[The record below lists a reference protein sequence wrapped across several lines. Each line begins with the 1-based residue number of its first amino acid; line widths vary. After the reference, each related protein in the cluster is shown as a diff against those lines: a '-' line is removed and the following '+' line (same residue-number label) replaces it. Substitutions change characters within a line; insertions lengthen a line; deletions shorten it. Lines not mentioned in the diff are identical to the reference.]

1 MMGSPV
7 TPAAVSS
14 KAVTQQSVR
23 FRFCMN
29 AFGASKEK
37 GGINMIE
44 NDAALSSTPRSN
56 LVFLQVRG

>member
-1 MMGSPV
+1 
-7 TPAAVSS
+7 
-14 KAVTQQSVR
+14 
-23 FRFCMN
+23 MN